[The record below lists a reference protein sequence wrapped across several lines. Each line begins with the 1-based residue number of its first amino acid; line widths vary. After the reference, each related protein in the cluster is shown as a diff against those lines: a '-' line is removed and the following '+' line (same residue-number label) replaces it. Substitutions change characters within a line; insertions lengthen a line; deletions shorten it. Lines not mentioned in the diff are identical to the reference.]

1 MASQGQ
7 SGIFDTN
14 MKEEGMVK
22 KWRRE
27 KKERKEAKSK
37 EEDVKDDIGILKKSY
52 YLTKVGVM
60 VATGNAHKTS
70 LPRQ

>member
-1 MASQGQ
+1 MDSHAPGE
-7 SGIFDTN
+7 G
-14 MKEEGMVK
+14 KKEGMVK

-27 KKERKEAKSK
+27 KKEKK
-37 EEDVKDDIGILKKSY
+37 EEEKAKVDVDDIGIVKMSY
-52 YLTKVGVM
+52 YLTKVGVL

>member
-1 MASQGQ
+1 MDSHAPGE
-7 SGIFDTN
+7 GE
-14 MKEEGMVK
+14 KEGMAK

-27 KKERKEAKSK
+27 KKEKK
-37 EEDVKDDIGILKKSY
+37 EEEKAKVDVDDIGIVKMSY
-52 YLTKVGVM
+52 YLTKVGVL